1 MTASQRKRAN
11 PLTASRAKPTATAL
25 APIEHITAAP
35 VHPALSADD
44 ILSAAARTIAARGVQ
59 RDSSAG
65 TGQRQER
72 SMAATVAAFN
82 AIEGLALTERQ
93 GWAFMQILKMVRGA
107 TTARNGLYNADDAL
121 DGAAYAALGGEAAA
135 MAAREARA

>member
-1 MTASQRKRAN
+1 MTASQRKRAT

-65 TGQRQER
+65 AGQPQER
-72 SMAATVAAFN
+72 CMASTVAAFN
-82 AIEGLALTERQ
+82 AIEGMALTERQ
-93 GWAFMQILKMVRGA
+93 GWAFMQTLKLVRA
-107 TTARNGLYNADDAL
+107 ANTARNGRFNPDDYQ
-121 DGAAYAALGGEAAA
+121 DGAAYAALGAEAASKTTNP
-135 MAAREARA
+135 

>member
-1 MTASQRKRAN
+1 MRKQLSNLTKKTPVHSIAATPVKPTTTAHAI
-11 PLTASRAKPTATAL
+11 LTA
-25 APIEHITAAP
+25 AAD
-35 VHPALSADD
+35 V
-44 ILSAAARTIAARGVQ
+44 IAARGVQ

-65 TGQRQER
+65 AGAGQPQER

-82 AIEGLALTERQ
+82 AIEGVQLTERQ
-93 GWAFMQILKMVRGA
+93 GWAFMQVLKMVRGA

-135 MAAREARA
+135 RAQGGKA

>member
-1 MTASQRKRAN
+1 MTASQRKRAT

-35 VHPALSADD
+35 VHPTLSADD
-44 ILSAAARTIAARGVQ
+44 ILSAAARTIAARGVK
-59 RDSSAG
+59 RDSSVGAG
-65 TGQRQER
+65 QPQER

-82 AIEGLALTERQ
+82 AIEGTALTERQ

-107 TTARNGLYNADDAL
+107 TTARNGLYNDDDAV

-135 MAAREARA
+135 AAARGGRA

>member
-1 MTASQRKRAN
+1 MTASQRKRAT
-11 PLTASRAKPTATAL
+11 PLTAPCAKPTATAL
-25 APIEHITAAP
+25 APIEHITA
-35 VHPALSADD
+35 ALSADD

-82 AIEGLALTERQ
+82 AIEGTALTERQ
-93 GWAFMQILKMVRGA
+93 GWAFMQVLKMVRGA
-107 TTARNGLYNADDAL
+107 TTARNGLYNEDDAL

-135 MAAREARA
+135 AAARGGRA

>member
-1 MTASQRKRAN
+1 MTASQRKRAT

-25 APIEHITAAP
+25 APIEHITAA
-35 VHPALSADD
+35 
-44 ILSAAARTIAARGVQ
+44 RGVQ

-65 TGQRQER
+65 AGQPQER

-82 AIEGLALTERQ
+82 AIEGLALTKRQ

-107 TTARNGLYNADDAL
+107 TTARNGLYNEDDAL

-135 MAAREARA
+135 RAQGGKA